1 MDYVGLD
8 PMVGLECSA
17 CRTIHRLPYSELLTR
32 VVEHIGVCCETC
44 DEPLGHDWSTVRVVQ
59 NIIRRRM
66 RQAQEEEQR
75 TREVPGL
82 GRGS

>member
-8 PMVGLECSA
+8 PMVGLECGG
-17 CRTIHRLPYSELLTR
+17 CKRIHRLPYSELLAH
-32 VVEHIGVCCETC
+32 VVHRLQADCEAC
-44 DEPLGHDWSTVRVVQ
+44 AMPLTHDWTTIAVVQ

-66 RQAQEEEQR
+66 RQAHEEER
-75 TREVPGL
+75 SREVPGL